1 LILLNSMRY
10 DDDRDDDD
18 ENLIMTCTCTED
30 RLSDSHIPHT
40 YVLDFV
46 YEF

>member
-1 LILLNSMRY
+1 MMTVMTMMRT
-10 DDDRDDDD
+10 
-18 ENLIMTCTCTED
+18 LIMTCTCTED
-30 RLSDSHIPHT
+30 RLSDSHIPYT